1 MVLLEI
7 GGLAGAVVAIV
18 TLISRMVSLIAVIQ
32 NLITRLDAMQ
42 REIESGRNERER
54 MQIKITNQGSR
65 LQEVE
70 TILPEIREDI
80 GEIKASVKELIS
92 YVFRQ

>member
-18 TLISRMVSLIAVIQ
+18 TLISRMVSLIAAIQ

-42 REIESGRNERER
+42 REIESGRNEREM
-54 MQIKITNQGSR
+54 MQINITNQGSR

-92 YVFRQ
+92 YVFRE

>member
-1 MVLLEI
+1 MGLLEL
-7 GGLAGAVVAIV
+7 GGLAGAAVA
-18 TLISRMVSLIAVIQ
+18 TLTLVSKMVSLIAAIQ

-42 REIESGRNERER
+42 REIELGRNERDM
-54 MQIKITNQGSR
+54 MQTTLTHQGSR

-70 TILPEIREDI
+70 IILPEIREDI
-80 GEIKASVKELIS
+80 SDIKNSVKELIN

>member
-18 TLISRMVSLIAVIQ
+18 TLISRMVSLIAAIQ

-42 REIESGRNERER
+42 REIESGRNEREM
-54 MQIKITNQGSR
+54 MQINITNQGSR

>member
-18 TLISRMVSLIAVIQ
+18 TLISRMVSLIAAIQ

-92 YVFRQ
+92 YVFRE